1 MTHKHN
7 FIFKAASV
15 LCMALVIVLLSSFV
29 YPVANEVSAKEAT
42 STTVIIPPPYL
53 ASAPVVTEGT
63 EIQPE
68 EESVDVS
75 APVVPYTEEDLDLL
89 ARLITA
95 EMGASWVSDEMQLY
109 VGSVVLN
116 RMQHPLFPDTLYD
129 VIYAKGQYSPT
140 WTGAINNTP
149 DERTIEN
156 ARQLLE
162 QGSVLPENVVFQ
174 ANFPQ
179 GDGVYYE
186 YYDEVLGTTTYFCYL
201 SN

>member
-53 ASAPVVTEGT
+53 ASAPAVTEGT

-89 ARLITA
+89 ARLKKWEQAGCRMKYSSMWAALCSTECSTRSSPI
-95 EMGASWVSDEMQLY
+95 LY
-109 VGSVVLN
+109 T
-116 RMQHPLFPDTLYD
+116 M
-129 VIYAKGQYSPT
+129 
-140 WTGAINNTP
+140 
-149 DERTIEN
+149 
-156 ARQLLE
+156 
-162 QGSVLPENVVFQ
+162 
-174 ANFPQ
+174 
-179 GDGVYYE
+179 
-186 YYDEVLGTTTYFCYL
+186 
-201 SN
+201 

>member
-1 MTHKHN
+1 MKHKHN
-7 FIFKAASV
+7 YIKVVSV
-15 LCMALVIVLLSSFV
+15 FCIALVIVLLSSFV
-29 YPVANEVSAKEAT
+29 YQIANEVSAKEAT
-42 STTVIIPPPYL
+42 PTTVIIPTTYL
-53 ASAPVVTEGT
+53 SSAPAVTEGT
-63 EIQPE
+63 ETNPK

-75 APVVPYTEEDLDLL
+75 TPVVPYTEEDLDLL

-95 EMGASWVSDEMQLY
+95 EMGASWVSDEIQLY

-116 RMQHPLFPDTLYD
+116 RMQHSLFPDTLYD

-162 QGSVLPENVVFQ
+162 HGSVLPENVVFQ

>member
-53 ASAPVVTEGT
+53 ASAPAVTEGT

-89 ARLITA
+89 ARLKDVYKRQT
-95 EMGASWVSDEMQLY
+95 MDWVY
-109 VGSVVLN
+109 
-116 RMQHPLFPDTLYD
+116 RF
-129 VIYAKGQYSPT
+129 GQ
-140 WTGAINNTP
+140 
-149 DERTIEN
+149 
-156 ARQLLE
+156 
-162 QGSVLPENVVFQ
+162 
-174 ANFPQ
+174 
-179 GDGVYYE
+179 
-186 YYDEVLGTTTYFCYL
+186 
-201 SN
+201 